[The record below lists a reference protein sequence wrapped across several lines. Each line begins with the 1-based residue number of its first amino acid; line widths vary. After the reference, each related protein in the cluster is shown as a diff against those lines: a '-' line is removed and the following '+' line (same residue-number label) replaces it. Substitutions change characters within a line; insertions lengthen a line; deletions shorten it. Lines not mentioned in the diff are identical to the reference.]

1 MQSPEIISLS
11 LRDFLQIIFKR
22 KFLIL
27 FFFLGTFCTVTIAT
41 FSARPTYEAKAQFL
55 VKLGRE
61 SIYVPEIGGANPVI
75 SNNRQNQINS
85 EIEILK
91 SPSLAKEVIVDLKP
105 TNIYPELGQPRAGIL
120 ATILRRD
127 EKPQDLTLK
136 ALQEDLTFKALQ
148 VLKSK
153 LDIHAIKD
161 SDIIEARFKH
171 TDPQMAA
178 TVLSALA
185 NHYLERHLI
194 VHKAPHSYSFFKQQV
209 KYLKDKLSRH
219 DDRLQAL
226 KMKHNVT
233 SLEEQQRLLLAKT
246 TELRSE
252 LDRTRSQ
259 IVETQNRIAHLRQQL
274 EKTPK
279 TISQRE
285 DVNRN
290 TGMINNLEA
299 QLVALQLRKE
309 QLLTKYTDNSR
320 LVQSVNEEIKIVKQ
334 NLAAQEKERYGTTQ
348 WGVNATYQFLQQ
360 ELLRSETDLKSLEAK
375 RDIQSTQLE
384 EYHHEL
390 GLLNRIEIEHR
401 QLQQELEVDQQNY
414 RLYLSK
420 FEESRI
426 SDAMDSKKITSVT
439 LIEPVQVPIKPVF
452 PKKSLNLVLGLFLG
466 TVGSLGL
473 AFFLHYLD
481 DRLETID
488 SVENC
493 LEVPVLISIPYTK
506 RRPEGQT

>member
-1 MQSPEIISLS
+1 MQSPDVISLS
-11 LRDFLQIIFKR
+11 LRDILQVIFKR
-22 KFLIL
+22 KLLIL
-27 FFFLGTFCTVTIAT
+27 FFFLGTFCTVTIVT
-41 FSARPTYEAKAQFL
+41 FAAKATYEAKSQFL

-61 SIYVPEIGGANPVI
+61 SVYVPEIGGANPVI

-85 EIEILK
+85 EIEIIK
-91 SPSLAKEVIVDLKP
+91 SPSLAKEVVANLGP
-105 TNIYPELGQPRAGIL
+105 TTIYPGLGQPRAGIL
-120 ATILRRD
+120 AAIFRRD

-136 ALQEDLTFKALQ
+136 ALQI
-148 VLKSK
+148 LKSK

-178 TVLSALA
+178 TVLNALA
-185 NHYLERHLI
+185 NHYLERHLK
-194 VHKAPHSYSFFKQQV
+194 VHKAQHSYSFFKQQV
-209 KYLKDKLSRH
+209 NYLKDKLSLH
-219 DDRLQAL
+219 DARLQAL
-226 KMKHNVT
+226 KAKHNVT
-233 SLEEQQRLLLAKT
+233 SLTEQQRLLLAKT

-252 LDRTRSQ
+252 LDRTRSR
-259 IVETQNRIAHLRQQL
+259 IVETQNRIAHLQQQL

-334 NLAAQEKERYGTTQ
+334 KLAEQESERYGTTH

-360 ELLRSETDLKSLEAK
+360 ELHRSEADLKSLEAK

-384 EYHHEL
+384 GYHNEL
-390 GLLNRIEIEHR
+390 GRLNHIELDHK
-401 QLQQELEVDQQNY
+401 QLQQEVEVDQQNY
-414 RLYLSK
+414 RLYLTK

-426 SDAMDSKKITSVT
+426 SDAMDYKKITSVT
-439 LIEPVQVPIKPVF
+439 LIEPVQVPINPVS
-452 PKKSLNLVLGLFLG
+452 PKKSLNLVVGLFLG

-481 DRLETID
+481 DSLETIE

-493 LEVPVLISIPYTK
+493 LDVPVLISIPYSK
-506 RRPEGQT
+506 KGNRKS